1 MPARTG
7 YPTVPITDE
16 IYRDWSADRWAG
28 SRVPA
33 LCDWPTCEAEINRGR
48 EHRCVDHGGEDGCE
62 LFFCSRHLVQSTVHD
77 LIRPKPDHGRWELM
91 ILTDD
96 TLEPWRQEH
105 PAEVEQARRRYELTT
120 LRETVSD
127 LAQSA
132 DRQAA
137 RAAVMSFVAQSAR
150 LFQLAD
156 ELRSASVALGMS
168 MSREDVLTLL
178 DGAQRVVVTAMLQLD
193 AAERSAGA

>member
-1 MPARTG
+1 MPARSG
-7 YPTVPITDE
+7 FLAVPITDE

-33 LCDWPTCEAEINRGR
+33 LCDWPTCDAEINRGR
-48 EHRCVDHGGEDGCE
+48 AHRCVDHAGEDGCE
-62 LFFCSRHLVQSTVHD
+62 LFFCPRHLVQSTVHD
-77 LIRPKPDHGRWELM
+77 LIRPKPDPGRWELM

-120 LRETVSD
+120 LRETIDD

-132 DRQAA
+132 DRQAS
-137 RAAVMSFVAQSAR
+137 RAAVLSYIAQSSR
-150 LFQLAD
+150 LFHLAD
-156 ELRSASVALGMS
+156 ELRRASVGLGVS

-178 DGAQRVVVTAMLQLD
+178 DGAQRIIVTAMLQLD
-193 AAERSAGA
+193 TAERSSGA

>member
-1 MPARTG
+1 MPARNG
-7 YPTVPITDE
+7 FLTVPITDE

-28 SRVPA
+28 SRVPG
-33 LCDWPTCEAEINRGR
+33 LCDWPTCDAEINRGR
-48 EHRCVDHGGEDGCE
+48 AHRCVDHAGEDGCE
-62 LFFCSRHLVQSTVHD
+62 LFFCPRHLMQSAVHD
-77 LIRPKPDHGRWELM
+77 LIRPKADPGRWELM

-120 LRETVSD
+120 LRETIDD

-132 DRQAA
+132 DRQAS
-137 RAAVMSFVAQSAR
+137 RAAVLSYIGQSSR
-150 LFQLAD
+150 LFHLAD
-156 ELRSASVALGMS
+156 ELRRASVALGVS

-178 DGAQRVVVTAMLQLD
+178 DGAQRIIVTAMLQLD
-193 AAERSAGA
+193 TAERSSGA

>member
-1 MPARTG
+1 MPARNG
-7 YPTVPITDE
+7 FLTVPITDE

-33 LCDWPTCEAEINRGR
+33 LCDWPTCDAEINRGR
-48 EHRCVDHGGEDGCE
+48 AHRCVDHAGEDGCE
-62 LFFCSRHLVQSTVHD
+62 LFFCPRHLMQSAVHD
-77 LIRPKPDHGRWELM
+77 LIRPKPDPGRWELM

-120 LRETVSD
+120 LRETIDD

-132 DRQAA
+132 DRQAS
-137 RAAVMSFVAQSAR
+137 RAAVLSYVAQSSR
-150 LFQLAD
+150 LFHLAD
-156 ELRSASVALGMS
+156 ELRRASVALGMS

-178 DGAQRVVVTAMLQLD
+178 DGAQRIIVTAMLQLD
-193 AAERSAGA
+193 TAERSSGA